1 MIIKNT
7 PGYVA
12 ADMKALITEAGINS
26 IQRTIE
32 S

>member
-26 IQRTIE
+26 I
-32 S
+32 